1 VWISKSS
8 WIIGVD
14 LDRRIKLLALDV
26 DGTLASEGNEVTS
39 ATRKALHQV
48 LQTGIVVALCTGRRF
63 RNASYIFKSLG
74 RSLYSVCLGGSIV
87 KDPNGNTLQAMNYSG
102 KDFLKVA
109 GTVQASGQTVVAQC
123 DLPGIDF
130 FIDGSR
136 PWNRETSRY
145 YEMNHSF
152 AHWSSNITEEV
163 TVDVLAIG
171 SFGDPE
177 EMSLLADR
185 INAQF
190 PREFTVH
197 VMKSVGPNSSY
208 CEILPVGIDK
218 WAGLTALAGILGIAD
233 DEICAVGD
241 ELNDFEM
248 VKNAGLGLAMR
259 NARPELKEIADRVVG
274 RNDEDGLVPFLEE
287 LAAAGPGGAC

>member
-1 VWISKSS
+1 MWISKSS
-8 WIIGVD
+8 WIIGVG

-26 DGTLASEGNEVTS
+26 DGTLASEGNQVTL
-39 ATRKALHQV
+39 ATRKAVHQV

-74 RSLYSVCLGGSIV
+74 KSLYSVCLGGSIV

-102 KDFLKVA
+102 KDFAKVA

-123 DLPGIDF
+123 DRPGIDF

-136 PWNRETSRY
+136 SWNLETSRY

-163 TVDVLAIG
+163 TLDVLAIG

-177 EMSLLADR
+177 EMSLLAGR

-190 PREFTVH
+190 LSLIH
-197 VMKSVGPNSSY
+197 
-208 CEILPVGIDK
+208 I
-218 WAGLTALAGILGIAD
+218 
-233 DEICAVGD
+233 
-241 ELNDFEM
+241 
-248 VKNAGLGLAMR
+248 
-259 NARPELKEIADRVVG
+259 
-274 RNDEDGLVPFLEE
+274 
-287 LAAAGPGGAC
+287 